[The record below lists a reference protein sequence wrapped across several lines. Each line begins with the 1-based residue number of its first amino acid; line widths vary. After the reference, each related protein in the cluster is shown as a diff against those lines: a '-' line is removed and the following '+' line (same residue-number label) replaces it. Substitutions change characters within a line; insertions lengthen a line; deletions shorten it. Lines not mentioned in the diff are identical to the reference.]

1 MRHPFDRPT
10 RVPIVRNGG
19 PQIVVDDSTAQNDRQ
34 GPQRVP
40 HALQRATLTVTEA
53 AVVLGVSRSAAYDLV
68 HEGRIPALRLGR
80 RIVVPAHA
88 LDDLLHS
95 VDDPT

>member
-1 MRHPFDRPT
+1 MDDETAHTGTPPHQPPAPRGGGADAPGRRP
-10 RVPIVRNGG
+10 
-19 PQIVVDDSTAQNDRQ
+19 SSLTAPVLR
-34 GPQRVP
+34 
-40 HALQRATLTVTEA
+40 RATLTVTEA
-53 AVVLGVSRSAAYDLV
+53 AAVLGISRSAAYDLV